1 MQIGASTTMR
11 RELCTQL
18 TGLGI
23 SQEMLEE
30 ASNSGRIQ
38 ILGPVIPRGEEP
50 GAMNIDDVINALEKA
65 HLNIDETQRVRVGL
79 ELSPLVISLG
89 MDNLLS
95 LLSRI
100 LSISQNYGSV
110 VSGIIQ
116 TGLMREQAMAQ
127 VRSLADGIVRI
138 WMHGDFNYLQVIKT
152 VNSVR
157 TRVQAIMETP
167 EPPYLKIIT

>member
-1 MQIGASTTMR
+1 
-11 RELCTQL
+11 
-18 TGLGI
+18 
-23 SQEMLEE
+23 
-30 ASNSGRIQ
+30 
-38 ILGPVIPRGEEP
+38 
-50 GAMNIDDVINALEKA
+50 MNIDDVINALEQA

-127 VRSLADGIVRI
+127 VRSLADGIIRI
-138 WMHGDFNYLQVIKT
+138 WMHGDFNNLQVIKT